1 MLFIF
6 YKNSKMGV
14 FNFIETIFF
23 ISLGITFVL
32 ILLLVYHFKQRI
44 SIIEQKS
51 DTMLEIINNI
61 VKEIYIL
68 KNTQHIASRMFNT
81 DVTEPF
87 INQATLTVPVTF
99 TPPSFEKINV
109 SEIDTDSDSED
120 GDDSESDGSES
131 DEDSMPGL
139 EPVSFEIDD
148 AVKVI
153 NVSLSEIS
161 SVDLKEIE
169 EPLGEDETELGGEQ
183 ASEELPEINSETIHV
198 EKIETVEDPENL
210 EETSDDSQSQKESAK
225 EVYRKMTLQSLKALV
240 ITKGLC
246 SDPSKLKKNDL
257 LKMLEVVDE

>member
-1 MLFIF
+1 
-6 YKNSKMGV
+6 MGV

-44 SIIEQKS
+44 SVIEQKT

-68 KNTQHIASRMFNT
+68 KNSQHIASRMFT
-81 DVTEPF
+81 HEEPAVK
-87 INQATLTVPVTF
+87 QATLTVPVTF
-99 TPPSFEKINV
+99 TPSHFEKINV
-109 SEIDTDSDSED
+109 SEID
-120 GDDSESDGSES
+120 SESDDNDEDS
-131 DEDSMPGL
+131 DEDDSDTEDDESMPDL
-139 EPVSFEIDD
+139 APITFEVDE

-153 NVSLSEIS
+153 NVSLSELTA
-161 SVDLKEIE
+161 VVEDETEQLGEGE
-169 EPLGEDETELGGEQ
+169 TEQLGEDESEPVVEDDNQLV
-183 ASEELPEINSETIHV
+183 SEELSEINTETIHV
-198 EKIETVEDPENL
+198 EKIESENL

-225 EVYRKMTLQSLKALV
+225 EVYRKMTLQSLKTLV

-257 LKMLEVVDE
+257 LKMLEGVDE